1 MTWTLADL
9 PEEPDPEPTEWA
21 DQYRP
26 ELVRR
31 AIDDAVSGYLA
42 DVRVEVWRR
51 RRERMLTYL
60 HIVEGNLDY
69 DLGEQGSGKPA

>member
-9 PEEPDPEPTEWA
+9 PEEPDPEPTEFA
-21 DQYRP
+21 DRYRP

-42 DVRVEVWRR
+42 DVRVDVWRR
-51 RRERMLTYL
+51 RRERMLLYL
-60 HIVEGNLDY
+60 RLIESNLDY
-69 DLGEQGSGKPA
+69 EISQRQKD